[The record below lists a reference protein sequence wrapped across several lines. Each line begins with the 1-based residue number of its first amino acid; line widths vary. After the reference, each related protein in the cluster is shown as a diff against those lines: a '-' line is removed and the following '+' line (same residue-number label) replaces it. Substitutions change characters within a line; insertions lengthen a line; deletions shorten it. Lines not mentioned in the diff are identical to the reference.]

1 MCVFVKGVI
10 LAGGTGSR
18 LQPMTKI
25 TNKHLLPVG
34 PYPMIYWSI
43 MKLKEAGIHE
53 ILLITHEE
61 YMSSFQK
68 LLEDG
73 AELGVSLRYE
83 IQPTA
88 SGISAGLAHA
98 KDFADRDKFIL
109 LLGDNIF
116 EDSLLPFI
124 QSFQQ
129 QKNGARVLIKEVKD
143 PERFGVAK
151 LNETDQCINSIIEK
165 PTTFISNYIVTGIY
179 MYGPEVFDYIQELSP
194 SDRGELEITDVNN
207 IYIQESILKYDRL
220 PGWWIDAG
228 THESLFMAN
237 QLVNKQLARKG
248 RKNL

>member
-1 MCVFVKGVI
+1 MDIDNKFQKSSILFFRTHNNQERMCVFVKGVI

-98 KDFADRDKFIL
+98 KDC
-109 LLGDNIF
+109 
-116 EDSLLPFI
+116 
-124 QSFQQ
+124 
-129 QKNGARVLIKEVKD
+129 GAC
-143 PERFGVAK
+143 P
-151 LNETDQCINSIIEK
+151 C
-165 PTTFISNYIVTGIY
+165 
-179 MYGPEVFDYIQELSP
+179 
-194 SDRGELEITDVNN
+194 
-207 IYIQESILKYDRL
+207 
-220 PGWWIDAG
+220 
-228 THESLFMAN
+228 
-237 QLVNKQLARKG
+237 
-248 RKNL
+248 

>member
-1 MCVFVKGVI
+1 MKGVI

-43 MKLKEAGIHE
+43 MKLKEAGIDE

-61 YMSSFQK
+61 YMDSFQK
-68 LLEDG
+68 LLADG
-73 AELGVSLRYE
+73 SELGVSLHYA

-98 KDFADRDKFIL
+98 EDFADGDKFIL

-116 EDSLLPFI
+116 EDSLVPFI
-124 QSFQQ
+124 QAFQK
-129 QKNGARVLIKEVKD
+129 QKSGARVLIKEVED
-143 PERFGVAK
+143 PQRFGVAK
-151 LNETDQCINSIIEK
+151 LNEEDRCITSIIEK
-165 PTTFISNYIVTGIY
+165 PKTLISNDIVTGIY
-179 MYGPEVFDYIQELSP
+179 MYDPKVFEYIQALSP

-207 IYIQESILKYDRL
+207 VYIQESVLQYDRL
-220 PGWWIDAG
+220 SGWWVDAG
-228 THESLFMAN
+228 THDSLFLAN
-237 QLVNKQLARKG
+237 QLIYEQIERREG
-248 RKNL
+248 P

>member
-1 MCVFVKGVI
+1 M
-10 LAGGTGSR
+10 
-18 LQPMTKI
+18 
-25 TNKHLLPVG
+25 
-34 PYPMIYWSI
+34 
-43 MKLKEAGIHE
+43 
-53 ILLITHEE
+53 
-61 YMSSFQK
+61 
-68 LLEDG
+68 
-73 AELGVSLRYE
+73 LR
-83 IQPTA
+83 I
-88 SGISAGLAHA
+88 AGLAHA

-143 PERFGVAK
+143 PERIWSREVK
-151 LNETDQCINSIIEK
+151 RETDQCINSIIEK